1 MRLPE
6 IAVTSGYRTSISER
20 RAIAEHNT
28 AYRVGRAL
36 KVFVGPWYFAGSSTP
51 AIKTAMTVADTRT
64 PCPPYGY
71 SCSCHLS
78 ERRQIELVAEFH
90 AYRIRP
96 TRIAYRLG
104 IDIALIDALLGGEH
118 EAKRFEALVA
128 HYRKR
133 RFNQRLRD
141 SEKVKGQTAYEQREK
156 ALQDLKTQTGV

>member
-1 MRLPE
+1 
-6 IAVTSGYRTSISER
+6 
-20 RAIAEHNT
+20 
-28 AYRVGRAL
+28 
-36 KVFVGPWYFAGSSTP
+36 
-51 AIKTAMTVADTRT
+51 MTVADTRT

-71 SCSCHLS
+71 SCCCDLS

-118 EAKRFEALVA
+118 EPQRFEALVS
-128 HYRKR
+128 HFRKR

-141 SEKVKGQTAYEQREK
+141 SEKVKGKRPTSSEREPYRTSK
-156 ALQDLKTQTGV
+156 LRLEFEVLLG